1 MDSNLSKV
9 SNDFKEYT
17 IAEVATCIGVS
28 KATVYNKIH
37 DFQNILES
45 HVKVRKGI
53 KYLDETGL
61 HVIKDSI
68 GVSKNRNAILETLES
83 VDKKQHETKDL
94 SPLETLERYV
104 KSLENQIE
112 FLKKDKDTQIVTLNE
127 QLKVKDTQIQ
137 SLADA
142 LSKSQKLNE
151 NNQILLSQAQQK
163 ILYLEESGNKSYW
176 WQFWKKKH

>member
-9 SNDFKEYT
+9 SKKYT
-17 IAEVATCIGVS
+17 IAEVARCIGVS
-28 KATVYNKIH
+28 KATVYNKIQ

-45 HVKVRKGI
+45 HIKVVKGI
-53 KYLDETGL
+53 KYLDERGL

-68 GVSKNRNAILETLES
+68 GVSKNRNTILEPLES
-83 VDKKQHETKDL
+83 ADEKQHETKNSSSL
-94 SPLETLERYV
+94 ETLETLERYV
-104 KSLENQIE
+104 ESLENQTE
-112 FLKKDKDTQIVTLNE
+112 FLKKDKDNQIATLNE
-127 QLKVKDTQIQ
+127 QLKVKDIQIH

-151 NNQILLSQAQQK
+151 NSQILLGQAQQK
-163 ILYLEESGNKSYW
+163 ILYLEESSNKNYW